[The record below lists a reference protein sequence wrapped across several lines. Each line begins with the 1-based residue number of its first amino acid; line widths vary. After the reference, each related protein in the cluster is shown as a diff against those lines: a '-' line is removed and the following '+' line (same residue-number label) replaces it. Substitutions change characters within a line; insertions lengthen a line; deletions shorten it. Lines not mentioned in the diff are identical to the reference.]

1 MAHLLWINFP
11 QERRS
16 WRPLHIAPMF
26 HHLNF
31 SDIWKR
37 SGPRAQHRV
46 DSGARVVLDGGWVFS
61 CPASLAAVGLKF
73 GAAVAG
79 FSRDGKAKSKE
90 RQGKDGGTR
99 RDFLELTLSHMSRSV
114 VWVWVPGQKGC
125 SHHMISYHPAGF
137 MLKLLVGVHTELPS
151 DCRGGCMGSLQFNYA
166 TSIWFETP
174 SYTSIYSCGCHP
186 AEWICDWLI
195 DLESRKR

>member
-1 MAHLLWINFP
+1 
-11 QERRS
+11 
-16 WRPLHIAPMF
+16 MF

-114 VWVWVPGQKGC
+114 VWVWVPEAERLLT
-125 SHHMISYHPAGF
+125 SHD
-137 MLKLLVGVHTELPS
+137 KLPS
-151 DCRGGCMGSLQFNYA
+151 CRVYVETTGRSSHRAPIWLQRRLHGFTAIQLRHFYLIWNPFLYLHLFLWMSPCWVDLWLTYRLRVKEALVKKKQVSLELKSNRHH
-166 TSIWFETP
+166 T
-174 SYTSIYSCGCHP
+174 CV
-186 AEWICDWLI
+186 
-195 DLESRKR
+195 